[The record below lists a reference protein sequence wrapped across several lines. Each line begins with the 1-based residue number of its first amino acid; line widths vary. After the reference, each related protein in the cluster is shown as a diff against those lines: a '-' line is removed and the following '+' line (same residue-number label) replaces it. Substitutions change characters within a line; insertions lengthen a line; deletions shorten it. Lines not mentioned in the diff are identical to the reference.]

1 MSITVCPLKDLDTSA
16 LSVSPRRLTEGFPR
30 SEEGSTSADA
40 GLTSC
45 LLVNAELVF
54 RRLHLL
60 DGKIFLVG
68 MTQGGGFKMQKRF
81 LTSGELQGAT
91 KVTEKLQE
99 LPEIGDGQAAGNSG
113 Q

>member
-1 MSITVCPLKDLDTSA
+1 MSITVCPLKELDTSA
-16 LSVSPRRLTEGFPR
+16 LSVSPRRLTGGVLEV
-30 SEEGSTSADA
+30 EGSTSADA

-45 LLVNAELVF
+45 LLVNAEPVF